1 MAVLPI
7 VVSEMLVCVAT
18 FPFTVCDTVAIEGG
32 AEAAAAAAIAAGLVT
47 SDAAAAICCWLDPL
61 VPAAADGAD
70 ADTEDAVEELELVEP
85 LILLQVLPL
94 DCNDEGPP
102 E

>member
-1 MAVLPI
+1 MLVMPLPL
-7 VVSEMLVCVAT
+7 SEMLVCVAR
-18 FPFTVCDTVAIEGG
+18 FPFTVCETVAAIDG

-47 SDAAAAICCWLDPL
+47 SCCWPLLVPLAPAAAADD
-61 VPAAADGAD
+61 ADAD
-70 ADTEDAVEELELVEP
+70 ADTEDAEEELELEP
-85 LILLQVLPL
+85 LMLLQVLPL